1 MYVYLDET
9 EFGEGAFSGYASLIT
24 EERIGQ
30 KVIDD
35 ALENLRID
43 TDRFLMPQK
52 TMDDRTLERGYFHA
66 ADDSKNAHSHLC
78 NAINKHVIGN
88 FKSHIFH
95 AKKHSFTGIE
105 EIYNLASQ
113 LAVVSLFSKARE
125 LTFIF
130 EGRNGLSVQALLEK
144 WWPELWKGLSQN
156 CFSAPFVVKY
166 YPDVRFEISEKS
178 NPGSQVVD
186 FILWASQ
193 RALYAK
199 DPKWYDRLHG
209 WAKTSMTTVDGGW
222 DGHSITRIAP
232 EDLRLKRYDI
242 EDLLKETPLLGL
254 DNDLSVILI
263 NVQKVINNSHSISN
277 KKHINHFISDVN
289 FIVRNR
295 RSQLGVDF
303 IVKMADCFIKLFDN
317 ISLISTDTPSA
328 EKTFWLM
335 ARKCMALTLR
345 DELEA
350 RIHAIRL
357 SDIRNDLIVNHPKLF
372 EEGLDSQI

>member
-30 KVIDD
+30 KVIDE

-43 TDRFLMPQK
+43 ADRFLMPQK
-52 TMDDRTLERGYFHA
+52 IMDDRTLERGYFHA

-78 NAINKHVIGN
+78 NVINKYVIGN

-95 AKKHSFTGIE
+95 ARKHSFTSIE
-105 EIYNLASQ
+105 EIYYLASQ

-130 EGRNGLSVQALLEK
+130 EGRSGLSVQALLEK

-166 YPDVRFEISEKS
+166 YPDVKFEISEKS

-186 FILWASQ
+186 FILWSSQ

-199 DPKWYDRLHG
+199 DSKWYDRLHG

-222 DGHSITRIAP
+222 DGHSLTRIIP
-232 EDLRLKRYDI
+232 EDLSLKRYDI
-242 EDLLKETPLLGL
+242 EDILRETPLLGL
-254 DNDLSVILI
+254 DNDLPMILI
-263 NVQKVINNSHSISN
+263 NVQKVINSSHSTPN
-277 KKHINHFISDVN
+277 KKYIEHFISDVD
-289 FIVRNR
+289 FIVMNR
-295 RSQLGVDF
+295 KSKLGADF

-317 ISLISTDTPSA
+317 IFLISSDTPSA

-350 RIHAIRL
+350 RIHTIRL
-357 SDIRNDLIVNHPKLF
+357 SDVRNNLIETHPELF
-372 EEGLDSQI
+372 ENGFNG

>member
-1 MYVYLDET
+1 MFVYLDET

-30 KVIDD
+30 HVIEE

-52 TMDDRTLERGYFHA
+52 AMDDRTLERGYFHA

-78 NAINKHVIGN
+78 NAINKHIVGN

-95 AKKHSFTGIE
+95 ARKHSFSGVE
-105 EIYNLASQ
+105 EIYNLASK
-113 LAVVSLFSKARE
+113 LAVVGLFSKARE

-130 EGRNGLSVQALLEK
+130 EGRNGLSVQALLEM
-144 WWPELWKGLSQN
+144 WWPDLWKGLSQN
-156 CFSAPFVVKY
+156 CFSAPFIVKY
-166 YPDVRFEISEKS
+166 YPDVKFEISEKS

-186 FILWASQ
+186 FMLWSSQ
-193 RALYAK
+193 RAAYAK

-209 WAKTSMTTVDGGW
+209 WAKSSTTTVDGGW
-222 DGHSITRIAP
+222 DGHSITRIIP
-232 EDLRLKRYDI
+232 EDLSLKRYDI
-242 EDLLKETPLLGL
+242 EDFLRATPLLGL
-254 DNDLSVILI
+254 DNDLPTILI
-263 NVQKVINNSHSISN
+263 NVQKVINISQSAPN
-277 KKHINHFISDVN
+277 RSYVNHFISDVD
-289 FIVRNR
+289 FLVRNR
-295 RSQLGVDF
+295 RTQHGVEF

-317 ISLISTDTPSA
+317 ITLISNETPTA

-357 SDIRNDLIVNHPKLF
+357 CDIRSDLIENHPELF
-372 EEGLDSQI
+372 EEGLS